1 MTRVASQRLRVLRK
15 KPGTGR
21 QSCANSTSPL
31 VASALHSLGS
41 IMALTGGVDHEV
53 EPFLEDCLTIQRWR
67 HDQAGLGES
76 LHTADLLQRR
86 CGKLGAARSR
96 YEEEVAIMR
105 EIAQRNSSG
114 YALDAPEGV
123 APE

>member
-1 MTRVASQRLRVLRK
+1 
-15 KPGTGR
+15 
-21 QSCANSTSPL
+21 
-31 VASALHSLGS
+31 
-41 IMALTGGVDHEV
+41 MALTGGVDHEV

-105 EIAQRNSSG
+105 EIDQRNSSG